1 MIKLS
6 KYHPNWQENRIKYIL
21 SLYDKDFFKG
31 KTILEL
37 GPYNGFIGSY
47 FQSIGS
53 HVTSI
58 EGRLENVE
66 NIKKDYP
73 NIENIIHYNL
83 DTDKWEWGNFD
94 IIINF
99 GLYYH
104 LHNFHKEH
112 LTNCINNCNIM
123 FFESVIYDS
132 DISEIYF
139 REEVGE
145 DQSLSGMG
153 GTPTLKYIEN
163 IFIKNDIDY
172 EIHDSSNLNGDN
184 HLYDW
189 ESVNDKKLLDNCRRL
204 FITKNKQ
211 LL

>member
-1 MIKLS
+1 MIKIS
-6 KYHPNWQENRIKYIL
+6 KYHPNWQINRIKYIL
-21 SLYDKDFFKG
+21 SLYSKDFFKG

-58 EGRLENVE
+58 ESRLENVE

-73 NIENIIHYNL
+73 NIENVIHYNL

-139 REEVGE
+139 REETGD
-145 DQSLSGMG
+145 DQSLSEKG

-163 IFIKNDIDY
+163 IFIENNIDY
-172 EIHDSSNLNGDN
+172 QVHDSSNLNGN
-184 HLYDW
+184 GHLYDW
-189 ESVNDKKLLDNCRRL
+189 ESINDKKLLDNCRR
-204 FITKNKQ
+204 FIVTKNK
-211 LL
+211 